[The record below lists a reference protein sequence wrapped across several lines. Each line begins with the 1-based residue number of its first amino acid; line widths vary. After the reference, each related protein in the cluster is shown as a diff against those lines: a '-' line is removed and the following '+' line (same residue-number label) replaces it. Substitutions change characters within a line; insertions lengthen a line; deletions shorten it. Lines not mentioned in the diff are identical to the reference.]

1 MSETV
6 IALNGLSRR
15 FPGMDRPAVAPLTC
29 TIRAGYVTGLV
40 GPDGAGKTTLMRML
54 AGLLKPDEGRASVIG
69 FDPLKDD
76 SALHAVLG
84 YMPQKFG
91 LYEDLTVMENLTLY
105 ADLRSV
111 TGEARK
117 KIFDRLLEFTSLGPF
132 TERLAGKLSGGMKQK
147 LGLAC
152 TLVGDPKVLLLDEPG
167 VGVDPISRRELWQ
180 MVHELAGDGMLIL
193 WSTSYL
199 DEAEQ
204 CRDVLLMNE
213 GKLLYQGE
221 PTALTQT
228 MAGRSFLV
236 SSQQENNR
244 RLLQRALKLPQV
256 SDGVIQG
263 KSVRLILKKDARN

>member
-1 MSETV
+1 
-6 IALNGLSRR
+6 
-15 FPGMDRPAVAPLTC
+15 
-29 TIRAGYVTGLV
+29 
-40 GPDGAGKTTLMRML
+40 
-54 AGLLKPDEGRASVIG
+54 
-69 FDPLKDD
+69 
-76 SALHAVLG
+76 
-84 YMPQKFG
+84 MPQKFG

-152 TLVGDPKVLLLDEPG
+152 TTVGDPKVLLLDEPG

-236 SSQQENNR
+236 SSPQENNR

-256 SDGVIQG
+256 SDG
-263 KSVRLILKKDARN
+263 

>member
-1 MSETV
+1 
-6 IALNGLSRR
+6 
-15 FPGMDRPAVAPLTC
+15 
-29 TIRAGYVTGLV
+29 
-40 GPDGAGKTTLMRML
+40 
-54 AGLLKPDEGRASVIG
+54 
-69 FDPLKDD
+69 
-76 SALHAVLG
+76 
-84 YMPQKFG
+84 
-91 LYEDLTVMENLTLY
+91 
-105 ADLRSV
+105 
-111 TGEARK
+111 
-117 KIFDRLLEFTSLGPF
+117 
-132 TERLAGKLSGGMKQK
+132 
-147 LGLAC
+147 
-152 TLVGDPKVLLLDEPG
+152 KVLLPRCSPASA
-167 VGVDPISRRELWQ
+167 VDPISRRELWQ

-236 SSQQENNR
+236 SSPQENNR

-263 KSVRLILKKDARN
+263 KSVRLILKKDARIEEVQQHGDMPPLQVADTAPRFEDAFIDLLGGAGTAESPLGAIIHR

>member
-236 SSQQENNR
+236 SSPQENNR
-244 RLLQRALKLPQV
+244 RLLQWALNRRW
-256 SDGVIQG
+256 G
-263 KSVRLILKKDARN
+263 RLSIALTAAKRKRSLKPSR